1 MELSIRM
8 EWLDWKKIIFM
19 RAKLIN
25 HYFPLIVRKGIKIY
39 DGLLSLYKLY
49 DVLNYMNL
57 KELCKSYI
65 LYFITNY
72 F

>member
-1 MELSIRM
+1 
-8 EWLDWKKIIFM
+8 M